1 MTDLQKI
8 PVTVIT
14 GFLGAGKTTLIR
26 HLMQNPQGK
35 RLAVLVN
42 EFGSVGV
49 DGDILK
55 SCADENCPAENIVEL
70 ANGCICCTVADDFI
84 PTIEALM
91 ALPQRPDHILIET
104 SGLALPKPL
113 LKAFDWPAIR
123 SKITVDG
130 VVALA
135 DAEAV
140 AAGRFAPDEHAV
152 QAQRAADDSI
162 DHETPLSEV
171 FEDQISCADIVLLS
185 KADLAGEAG
194 LAAARAVI
202 EAEAPRKLPIVAME
216 EGRIDPRLILG
227 LNAAAEDDLAA
238 RPSHHDGHDDHE
250 HDDFDTVV
258 VDLPETADPEAL
270 KAAIVR
276 LAREQNILRVKGYVA
291 VRAKP
296 MRLLVQAVGER
307 VRAQYDRPWGAEPR
321 TSKLV
326 VIGEHHDVDMDAIR
340 AVLIPEGA
348 EA

>member
-1 MTDLQKI
+1 MSDLTKV

-35 RLAVLVN
+35 RLAILVN
-42 EFGSVGV
+42 EFGTVGV

-55 SCADENCPAENIVEL
+55 SCADENCPVENIVEL

-91 ALPQRPDHILIET
+91 AMPVRPDHILIET

-123 SKITVDG
+123 SRITVDG
-130 VVALA
+130 VIALA

-140 AAGRFAPDEHAV
+140 AAGRFAPDVAAV
-152 QAQRAADDSI
+152 DAQRAADDNI

-171 FEDQISCADIVLLS
+171 FEDQILCADLILLT

-194 LAAARAVI
+194 LTAARGVI
-202 EAEAPRKLPIVAME
+202 EAEMSRKVAILPMTD
-216 EGRIDPRLILG
+216 GQIDPRLILG
-227 LNAAAEDDLAA
+227 LNAAAEDDIAA
-238 RPSHHDGHDDHE
+238 RPSHHDGEDDHE
-250 HDDFDTVV
+250 HEDFDSVV
-258 VDLPETADPEAL
+258 IDLSEITDPEDL
-270 KAAIVR
+270 VLRIQR
-276 LAREQNILRVKGYVA
+276 LARDQHILRVKGHVA
-291 VRAKP
+291 VTGKP

-307 VRAQYDRPWGAEPR
+307 VRHQYDRPWGDGPR
-321 TSKLV
+321 QSRLV
-326 VIGEHHDVDMDAIR
+326 VIAEHHHIDPSAIR
-340 AVLIPEGA
+340 AVLGA
-348 EA
+348 